1 MEEVIRHAVERG
13 ASDIHVKGGDNIRA
27 RINGALIPITK
38 QKLSPAQAKAFALHV
53 LPSEEAKKQIE
64 GMQDFDTSW
73 GIDGLTRFRVNIM
86 RQRGSFNVILRV
98 VPYDVPTLDKLG
110 IPKVVE
116 SIALA
121 ERGLILVTGVT
132 GSGKSSTMAAMI
144 QHMNQHTRR
153 HIVTLEDPIEFLHRD
168 GNCSISQREVGA
180 DTESFRRGLRAALRQ
195 DPDVIQIGEMRDSE
209 TIDIALKAAE
219 TGHLV
224 ISTLHTKD
232 ATNTISR
239 LISAFPPEEQQTVR
253 HRLADALHAVIS
265 QRLLPKKGGGR
276 ALAAEIMVR
285 TGTIEDCIREEART
299 MEIRDYIEEGADTYG
314 MQTFDQHLARL
325 VQSGAVDFAVAKEA
339 ASNPGDFDLKI
350 RLSSPT
356 GHAPANAEPSPNDA
370 ASDSGVGGGM
380 MDGFT
385 TGGAFE

>member
-1 MEEVIRHAVERG
+1 MEDVIKHAVERG
-13 ASDIHVKGGDNIRA
+13 ASDIHVKGGDHVRA
-27 RINGALIPITK
+27 RINGALVPITK
-38 QKLSPAQAKAFALHV
+38 QKLTPAQSKAFALHV
-53 LPSEEAKKQIE
+53 LPNEEAKAGIE
-64 GMQDFDTSW
+64 QLQDYDTSW

-86 RQRGSFNVILRV
+86 RQRGSFNIILRV

-110 IPKVVE
+110 LPEVVAR
-116 SIALA
+116 IALA

-144 QHMNQHTRR
+144 QHMNQNSRR

-168 GNCSISQREVGA
+168 GHCSISQREVGS

-232 ATNTISR
+232 ATNTIAR

-276 ALAAEIMVR
+276 ALAAEVLLR
-285 TGTIEDCIREEART
+285 TGTIEDCIRDEART
-299 MEIRDYIEEGADTYG
+299 TEIRDYIEEGTDTYG

-325 VQSGAVDFAVAKEA
+325 VQSDAVDFKVAREA

-350 RLSSPT
+350 RLASPT
-356 GHAPANAEPSPNDA
+356 GHAPASTGDTGGG
-370 ASDSGVGGGM
+370 ASESGTGGM
-380 MDGFT
+380 MEGFT
-385 TGGAFE
+385 TGGGLE